1 MYTLRL
7 ALRNTF
13 RKTGNNLVKLLSLGV
28 GLTIGLVLI
37 AKILFE
43 LSYDSY
49 FPDNDRIYQI
59 YTNYAIDDEDM
70 GIYDRTPGAV
80 AWGMKNDIPE
90 VENAT
95 RYTSLGSFIYNEKRE
110 YIQAESILAD
120 ENLFDVL
127 YRPVLM
133 GDAKTILSTPMQC
146 LVSQSLAEKIGMED
160 IVGKIITLGYSLS
173 APITIAGVFEDIPEN
188 TSWHLK
194 YDMVVS
200 LKSISTWWW
209 DGSENWIGND
219 RYHSYAKLIP
229 GVDPKSLKEQVVDMF
244 ERNAD
249 VEMLEFLKQS
259 GEKLEFSF
267 VNIRD
272 IHKEDVKP
280 MLLLFGLLAGVL
292 LATSILNYIL
302 VVISSLVNRTKE
314 IAVHKC
320 YGASGVN
327 ISKLLFTEAAIHLV
341 VALVFSSVII
351 LLLEDIIVNLLGTS
365 LQAMFA
371 PQILLMLA
379 LVCVF
384 ILIITGLLPAYIFSK
399 VPVTA
404 AFQKA
409 RETHKLW
416 KRGLIFVEV
425 AATSFLIVIL
435 VMFGLQYF
443 KLINKN
449 QGYSVENLL
458 YVDNFIQN
466 PETRHNIVQELQKMS
481 EVKDVSLSQFL
492 PLHGGSG
499 NNIYETIDDKV
510 LFHIADFYCVDE
522 NYLSVMEIPLMAGKG
537 FVKGETGSNMMM
549 VSESFVDKMAETAGW
564 TDGVINKSVFVTE
577 HGEQTI
583 CGVFGNILCSSSEM
597 EPCIMLYD
605 PTETKPST
613 FLIKMH
619 TITPEIIANIYT
631 VFEQFVPGQHIVVN
645 NYKEQFKKQ
654 FSGLKDLTAEM
665 LICGIVTL
673 LIALAG
679 LIGYIHNETN
689 RRRAEIAI
697 RKVHGATTN
706 SIQGLFFKNI
716 LITVIP
722 AIIVGL
728 ISAVVVVQLL
738 QENFID
744 KVYISIFGYTLCA
757 VCIASIILAV
767 VSLNIYRAAAR
778 NPVENL
784 E

>member
-1 MYTLRL
+1 MNTIKL
-7 ALRNTF
+7 AIRNTF
-13 RKTGNNLVKLLSLGV
+13 RKTGNNLVKLLSLGI

-49 FPDNDRIYQI
+49 FSDSDRIYNI
-59 YTNYAIDDEDM
+59 YTNYAQEGEEM
-70 GIYDRTPGAV
+70 EMYEKTPGAI
-80 AWGMKNDIPE
+80 AWGMKNEISE

-95 RYTSLGSFIYNEKRE
+95 RYTALESGIYNEKRE

-127 YRPVLM
+127 NHPVLI
-133 GDAKTILSTPMQC
+133 GDAKTILSTPMHC
-146 LVSQSLAEKIGMED
+146 LVSKTLAEKIGMEN
-160 IVGKIITLGYSLS
+160 IVGKTITLNFSMEN
-173 APITIAGVFEDIPEN
+173 PITIAGVFEDVPEN
-188 TSWHLK
+188 TSWNLK

-219 RYHSYAKLIP
+219 RYFSYVKLAQ
-229 GVDPKSLKEQVVDMF
+229 GVAPASLADQIIAMF

-249 VEMLEFLKQS
+249 VEELEFLKKS
-259 GEKLEFSF
+259 YEKLEFSL
-267 VNIRD
+267 VNIKD
-272 IHKEDVKP
+272 IHKEDVKT
-280 MLLLFGLLAGVL
+280 MLLLFGLLAGIL
-292 LATSILNYIL
+292 LVTSILNYIL

-327 ISKLLFTEAAIHLV
+327 ISKLLFAEAAIHLL
-341 VALVFSSVII
+341 VALLFSFVTI
-351 LLLEDIIVNLLGTS
+351 LLLEDVIVNLLDTS
-365 LQAMFA
+365 LRSLFA
-371 PQILLMLA
+371 PQILWVLA
-379 LVCVF
+379 FVCV
-384 ILIITGLLPAYIFSK
+384 ILLIITGLLPAYIFSK

-416 KRGLIFVEV
+416 KRVLIFVEV
-425 AATSFLIVIL
+425 AATSFLIVLL

-443 KLINKN
+443 NLANKN
-449 QGYSVENLL
+449 QGYSIENLL
-458 YVDNFIQN
+458 YVDNLIEN
-466 PETRHNIVQELQKMS
+466 PATRHNIVQELQKIP
-481 EVKDVSLSQFL
+481 EVKMVSLCNFL
-492 PLHGGSG
+492 PLNGGSG
-499 NNIYETIDDKV
+499 NNVHEDINDKV
-510 LFHIADFYCVDE
+510 LFHIADFYWVDE
-522 NYLSVMEIPLMAGKG
+522 NYLSAMEIPLVEGKG
-537 FVKGETGSNMMM
+537 FVKGETGSNVMM
-549 VSESFVDKMAETAGW
+549 VSESFADKMAETAGW
-564 TDGVINKSVFVTE
+564 TDGVINKNIFVTE

-583 CGVFGNILCSSSEM
+583 CGVFGNILHSSFEM
-597 EPCIMLYD
+597 EPSIMLYD
-605 PTETKPST
+605 PEEVKPRV

-619 TITPEIIANIYT
+619 TVTPEIIASIYA
-631 VFEQFVPGQHIVVN
+631 VFEQFVPGQNILVN
-645 NYKEQFKKQ
+645 NYKEKLKKQ
-654 FSGLKDLTAEM
+654 FTDLKDLASEM

-679 LIGYIHNETN
+679 LIGYIHNETG

-722 AIIVGL
+722 AIIVGIAL
-728 ISAVVVVQLL
+728 AVVTVQVL
-738 QENFID
+738 QEYFLEKI
-744 KVYISIFGYTLCA
+744 YISIFGYTLCA
-757 VCIASIILAV
+757 VGIASIILV
-767 VSLNIYRAAAR
+767 VISLNIYRAAAR